1 MYQAHYLTDKGIKA
15 YLRTVDEEVYRKHK
29 QMYLNHDKHI
39 ENICRIIFAYFDVP
53 LETIKEKN
61 RYAQIIRAKQFTA
74 YFLRR
79 EVRKITLT
87 EIGDIFN
94 LDHATALHS
103 IKKIKGLIEIDKEY
117 REYHNELCTKLM
129 DLYR

>member
-1 MYQAHYLTDKGIKA
+1 MYQAHYLTDKGIKT

-53 LETIKEKN
+53 LEKIKVKN
-61 RYAQIIRAKQFTA
+61 RQAQIIRAKQFTA

-79 EVRKITLT
+79 EVRRITLT
-87 EIGDIFN
+87 EIGQVFN

-117 REYHNELCTKLM
+117 RGYHNELCTKLM
-129 DLYR
+129 ELYR

>member
-1 MYQAHYLTDKGIKA
+1 
-15 YLRTVDEEVYRKHK
+15 
-29 QMYLNHDKHI
+29 MYLNHDKHI
-39 ENICRIIFAYFDVP
+39 ENICRIIFSYFDVP

-61 RYAQIIRAKQFTA
+61 RQAQIIRAKQFTA

-117 REYHNELCTKLM
+117 REFHNELCTKLM
-129 DLYR
+129 ELYR